1 MGENYLQPHQNYP
14 FTAVVA
20 PIRSVA
26 VLSGTHGNEM
36 SGIFLHRFWKTEAG
50 RKELRRD
57 AVEVKTVLTNELA
70 VERCVRYVD
79 VDLNRSHK
87 KEYLSVNEENED
99 ERTNLPD
106 GTNNTQTDNVPNKT
120 MDEPTKLPHEAGV
133 VVRMMRELGHG
144 KTDIA
149 LDLHNTTANT
159 GVMLILR

>member
-1 MGENYLQPHQNYP
+1 MGENYLQPHQNHP
-14 FTAVVA
+14 FTAVIA

-99 ERTNLPD
+99 ERTIHP
-106 GTNNTQTDNVPNKT
+106 
-120 MDEPTKLPHEAGV
+120 
-133 VVRMMRELGHG
+133 
-144 KTDIA
+144 A
-149 LDLHNTTANT
+149 LEVNSF
-159 GVMLILR
+159 